1 MFAISLGDDKAE
13 LRPLEVWQDEE
24 FLAHMDRAREL
35 VDPWIPFASFA
46 TDRESARALLRRYAE
61 KQAADTGRLYGIWLE
76 GTLVGGV
83 LFRIFDT
90 ASGNCEIGVW
100 LEPAAQGR
108 GLITRAAERLIDWA
122 VYERGM
128 HRVEWDAS
136 AANTRSIAVAKR
148 LGMTSSTR
156 AWSRHAE
163 STHLTPRGRPT
174 GDDGNGQTGPK
185 ARNPGFLP
193 CPGRASDAS

>member
-13 LRPLEVWQDEE
+13 LRPLEVWQAEE
-24 FLAHMDRAREL
+24 FLTHMDRAREL

-46 TDRESARALLRRYAE
+46 TDLASARALLQRYAE

-83 LFRIFDT
+83 LFRIFDVE
-90 ASGNCEIGVW
+90 SGNCEIGVW

-128 HRVEWDAS
+128 HRIEWDVS
-136 AANTRSIAVAKR
+136 AANTRSIAVAQR
-148 LGMTSSTR
+148 LGMTRDGVLRQNYLYRGERHDSEI
-156 AWSRHAE
+156 WSVLAPEWLAR
-163 STHLTPRGRPT
+163 TGR
-174 GDDGNGQTGPK
+174 
-185 ARNPGFLP
+185 
-193 CPGRASDAS
+193 

>member
-46 TDRESARALLRRYAE
+46 TDRDSARALLQRYAE
-61 KQAADTGRLYGIWLE
+61 KQAADTGRLYGIWLD

-122 VYERGM
+122 VYERG
-128 HRVEWDAS
+128 
-136 AANTRSIAVAKR
+136 
-148 LGMTSSTR
+148 
-156 AWSRHAE
+156 
-163 STHLTPRGRPT
+163 
-174 GDDGNGQTGPK
+174 
-185 ARNPGFLP
+185 
-193 CPGRASDAS
+193 

>member
-122 VYERGM
+122 VYDRGM

-148 LGMTSSTR
+148 LGMTRDGVIRQNYLYQGVRHDSEI
-156 AWSRHAE
+156 WSVLAPE
-163 STHLTPRGRPT
+163 W
-174 GDDGNGQTGPK
+174 K
-185 ARNPGFLP
+185 ART
-193 CPGRASDAS
+193 GR